1 MLNLAVYAPAELA
14 DRVESSLRPMEG
26 VHRIIRLRGVVVER
40 GEDLVGAGIEP
51 EWGDLVVEELRRLGV
66 ADERIVLSRRGFDLV
81 ESRSRTGTGVWDA
94 GGDAVVWEEV
104 RDDALERATLS
115 LTSLALIA
123 VAGVIA
129 AAGVFENQPVL
140 IIGAMTVSPDLLT
153 LSAACV
159 GLATRS
165 WRLTARS
172 FVTLGVGLA
181 VAAATGAIAI
191 AIARSFGAAPKAA
204 GFATGV
210 LTGFVSQPSVA
221 GAAIAA
227 LAGIAAI
234 LSFEASRAAI
244 SVGVAISVTTIPAAA
259 GLGVATALG
268 NGDRL
273 VGSLAVL
280 GINLTSLLVGGT
292 ATIVVQRWW
301 RARRRERNAG

>member
-1 MLNLAVYAPAELA
+1 MLNLTVYAPAELA
-14 DRVESSLRPMEG
+14 DRVETTLGPMEG
-26 VHRIIRLRGVVVER
+26 VHRLIRLRGVVVGSR
-40 GEDLVGAGIEP
+40 EDLIGAGVEP

-81 ESRSRTGTGVWDA
+81 ESRARTGTGQWDA
-94 GGDAVVWEEV
+94 GGDAIVWEEV
-104 RDDALERATLS
+104 RDDALEHATLS
-115 LTSLALIA
+115 LTGLALMAI
-123 VAGVIA
+123 AGVIA

-140 IIGAMTVSPDLLT
+140 IVGAMTVSPDLLT

-159 GLATRS
+159 GIATGS
-165 WRLTARS
+165 WKLTRRS
-172 FVTLGVGLA
+172 FITLSVGLA
-181 VAAATGAIAI
+181 VAATSGAAAIAV
-191 AIARSFGAAPKAA
+191 ARSIGAAPKAA

-210 LTGFVSQPSVA
+210 LTGFVSRPSVA

-268 NGDRL
+268 NPERL
-273 VGSLAVL
+273 VGSLGVL

-292 ATIVVQRWW
+292 ATIVLQRWW
-301 RARRRERNAG
+301 RARKRERSAG